1 MSSPTWTP
9 AALSGEL
16 RPYAQQ
22 AWRLVESQHRV
33 ATVPLVD
40 NLAEQEELERIL
52 EETKP
57 VVPRECR
64 HLDYLLFTPFR
75 YGTPYP
81 HGSRF
86 RRAGLTAGVFYASED
101 VATAVA
107 EFAFHKLLFFAE
119 SPDTPFPAAF
129 GEHTAFCVALAAP
142 RSLDLTAPRLDRDKR
157 LWTHPTDYGPCQS
170 LADGARA
177 VETALI
183 RYQSVRDPGGRAN
196 VAVFDCAAFGEPKP
210 IDRQTW
216 RIRLSAAGVQAISQF
231 PDSRI
236 ELSPAV
242 FSADPR
248 IAAVRWEAR

>member
-9 AALSGEL
+9 DALSGEL

-57 VVPRECR
+57 VVPKECR

-119 SPDTPFPAAF
+119 SPDTPFPSAF
-129 GEHTAFCVALAAP
+129 GEHTAFCAALATP
-142 RSLDLTAPRLDRDKR
+142 HSLDLTAPQLNRDAQV
-157 LWTHPTDYGPCQS
+157 WNHPTDYGPCQS
-170 LADGARA
+170 LAEGARGVGA
-177 VETALI
+177 ALI
-183 RYQSVRDPGGRAN
+183 RYRSVRDPGERAN
-196 VAVFDCAAFGEPKP
+196 VAVLDCAAFGEPRP
-210 IDRQTW
+210 IARQSW
-216 RIRLSAAGVQAISQF
+216 RMRVSAVGVQAICEY
-231 PDSRI
+231 PDVRI

-242 FSADPR
+242 FAADPR
-248 IAAVRWEAR
+248 IAAVRWDAR